1 MATSDVVMH
10 VKFTINGKRYQAS
23 SGQLPI
29 DASLNT
35 FIRTRAHLTGSK
47 FMCLEG
53 GCGVCI
59 VNVVDTHPVTKQR
72 ITFSVNSCLFSVFS
86 CHGMDILTVEGIGSK
101 ASGYHPV
108 QERLAQFNGT
118 QCGFCSPGMVMSMYS
133 LLEANSGSVT
143 MEDVEKGL
151 AGNICRCT
159 GYRPILDAFKS
170 FAIDAPPEDSLT
182 RRALGIVCQ
191 PDVEDLPKRA
201 SCVGCE
207 RQCTAKGCFDDT
219 VELHFAQQALD
230 RRWYRVRTVDEI
242 FDVLREEDA
251 GVGSYILVAGNT
263 GHGVY
268 RRSKDLRVYIDVR
281 NVEELRNYWIGSS
294 VIVGANVTLTE
305 FLAILRE
312 AAKSD
317 RRFTY
322 CSELARHVEEIAHP
336 AVRHVGTI
344 AGNLTLKHRH
354 PEFPSDLY
362 VLFEALGVEMTIA
375 SPSGAMEKLLPGQF
389 LRFNMHRRVLL
400 NIALPALDSDRCVFR
415 TYKVAARAQNAA
427 AHVNAAFLL
436 RLCAR
441 KINVEQSSLCFGG
454 IGPKFSQATRTEQY
468 LEGKNPL
475 NNVML
480 QEALAVLNAELAGG
494 QTESPTVDATY
505 RRQVAVGL
513 LYRFIVHI
521 APRDRRVANPA
532 VRSGGSAIP
541 RPLSSGAQSFDTY
554 PSNWPLTQALP
565 KLEAFLQTAGEAI
578 YVNDLPSR
586 PDELHVA
593 FVLATVARRPIVGIE
608 PACALAIPGVVAFYS
623 AKDIPGENDFAALKG
638 NINTAFPFRNVREEI
653 LCSRKVLYHGQP
665 IGIVVAKTH
674 ELANEAAELVEVS
687 YGEPED
693 HGPILPTVEDVL
705 AQGNTGN
712 RVLTLEP
719 DVVGRSYHRS
729 GSTAGSVKIT
739 GKCHFR
745 GHAHFTLEPQTC
757 LCVPS
762 EDGTGMTVYSATQ
775 SSHMA
780 QIAIAKAL
788 GMRQSNV
795 HVIVRPVGGSY
806 GAKLSRGAWV
816 ASACALAAYL
826 TRRPVRMVLS
836 FETTMQALGK
846 RIGARCEYEMDV
858 RPTDGRIVRLSNTYH
873 EDMGASNYE
882 AMAMLFREAFR
893 NCYSDVSWRLR
904 LRGVFTDA
912 PSTTW
917 LRSPGTAESIGTI
930 ETIME
935 HIAFTT
941 GLDPQTVRLANMEP
955 GSSMATLLPAFHEQ
969 VDYQT
974 RKAAIDRFNETNRW
988 KKRGIAIV
996 PMGHP
1001 ITYFGGMNAWVSIYH
1016 VDGSVAVTI
1025 GTAEIGQGVNTKVAQ
1040 VVAHTLGIPLAF
1052 VTVKP
1057 HTTIGSPNAFIE
1069 GGSISTDLVAYSARR
1084 ACEILLER
1092 IRPVR
1097 ADNRTAPWEAIVQTC
1112 YQRRVNLSA
1121 SYNVK
1126 RTDLRG
1132 YTVWALCATEL
1143 ELDVLTGQ
1151 VQVQRVDIL
1160 EDTGES
1166 MNPLLD
1172 IGQIEGAFVMALGLH
1187 VFEEL
1192 RYDRGTGA
1200 LTNFRTWNY
1209 KPPSARDIPVDMRI
1223 RLLQKSANPAGV
1235 LRSKTTGEPAYNLG
1249 ITVQFALR
1257 YALAAARRDAG
1268 LPNEWLELGTV
1279 VVRLLITTRSGST
1292 VSFFFSLYTIIFRN
1306 FINARKVACTY
1317 GHND

>member
-1 MATSDVVMH
+1 MSASDVVMH
-10 VKFTINGKRYQAS
+10 VKFTINGKRYQVS
-23 SGQLPI
+23 SDQLPI

-35 FIRTRAHLTGSK
+35 FIRTKAHLTGTK

-101 ASGYHPV
+101 ASGYHAV

-118 QCGFCSPGMVMSMYS
+118 QCGFCSPGMVMSMFS
-133 LLEANSGSVT
+133 LLEANNGSVT
-143 MEDVEKGL
+143 MEEVEKGL

-170 FAIDAPPEDSLT
+170 FAIDAPPEDRLT

-191 PDVEDLPKRA
+191 PDIEDLPKSAR
-201 SCVGCE
+201 CVGCE
-207 RQCTAKGCFDDT
+207 RECSAKGCFDET
-219 VELHFAQQALD
+219 VELHFLQETLD
-230 RRWYRVRTVDEI
+230 RRWYRVRSVDEI

-294 VIVGANVTLTE
+294 VIVGANVTLSE
-305 FLAILRE
+305 FIGILRE
-312 AAKSD
+312 ASRAD

-322 CSELARHVEEIAHP
+322 CNELARHVEEIAHP
-336 AVRHVGTI
+336 ALRHVGTI

-362 VLFEALGVEMTIA
+362 VLFEAIGVEMTIA

-389 LRFNMHRRVLL
+389 LGFNMHRRVLL
-400 NIALPALDSDRCVFR
+400 NITLPPLDSDRCVLR

-441 KINVEQSSLCFGG
+441 KLNVEQASLCFGG
-454 IGPKFSQATRTEQY
+454 IGPKFSHATRTEQY

-480 QEALAVLNAELAGG
+480 QETLAVLNAELAGG
-494 QTESPTVDATY
+494 QTEPSTGEAAY

-513 LYRFIVHI
+513 LYRFILHI
-521 APRDRRVANPA
+521 APRDRRVASPV

-565 KLEAFLQTAGEAI
+565 KLEAFAQTAGEAI

-586 PDELHVA
+586 PDELHAA
-593 FVLATVARRPIVGIE
+593 FVLATVARRPIVGID
-608 PACALAIPGVVAFYS
+608 PAGALSVPGVVAFYS
-623 AKDIPGENDFAALKG
+623 ARDIPGENDFAVLKG
-638 NINTAFPFRNVREEI
+638 NINTAYPFRNVREEI
-653 LCSRKVLYHGQP
+653 LCSREVLYHGQP
-665 IGIVVAKTH
+665 IGLVVAETMA
-674 ELANEAAELVEVS
+674 LANEAAALVEVS
-687 YGEPED
+687 YGEPTD

-705 AQGNTGN
+705 AQANAST
-712 RVLTLEP
+712 RVQTLEP
-719 DVVGRSYHRS
+719 DVVGRSYHRAM
-729 GSTAGSVKIT
+729 STAGTVKIT
-739 GKCHFR
+739 GRCHFR
-745 GHAHFTLEPQTC
+745 GQAHFTLEPQTC

-762 EDGTGMTVYSATQ
+762 ADGSEMTVYSATQ
-775 SSHMA
+775 STHMA
-780 QIAIAKAL
+780 QMAIAKSL
-788 GMRQSNV
+788 GLRQSSV
-795 HVIVRPVGGSY
+795 HVIVGPVGGSY
-806 GAKLSRGAWV
+806 GGKLSRGAWV
-816 ASACALAAYL
+816 ASACALAAHL
-826 TRRPVRMVLS
+826 TRRSVRMVLT
-836 FETTMQALGK
+836 FEAMMQALGK
-846 RIGARCEYEMDV
+846 RIGARCEYDIDV

-873 EDMGASNYE
+873 EDMGASSYE
-882 AMAMLFREAFR
+882 AMSKLFREAFR

-904 LRGVFTDA
+904 LRGVLSDA
-912 PSTTW
+912 PSTTF
-917 LRSPGTAESIGTI
+917 LRAPGTAESIGTI

-955 GSSMATLLPAFHEQ
+955 GNSMATLLPAFHEQ
-969 VDYQT
+969 VDYQK
-974 RKAAIDRFNETNRW
+974 RKDAVDRFNETNRW
-988 KKRGIAIV
+988 KKRGIAVV
-996 PMGHP
+996 PIGHP
-1001 ITYFGGMNAWVSIYH
+1001 INYLGGMNAWVSIYH
-1016 VDGSVAVTI
+1016 VDGSVAVTV
-1025 GTAEIGQGVNTKVAQ
+1025 GAPEIGQGVNTKVAQ
-1040 VVAHTLGIPLAF
+1040 VIAHTLGIPLAL
-1052 VTVKP
+1052 VSVKP
-1057 HTTIGSPNAFIE
+1057 HTTIGSPNSLIE
-1069 GGSISTDLVAYSARR
+1069 GGSISTDLVAYAARR
-1084 ACEILLER
+1084 ACETLLER

-1097 ADNRTAPWEAIVQTC
+1097 EDNRTASWEAIVQTC
-1112 YQRRVNLSA
+1112 YQRRINLTA
-1121 SYNVK
+1121 SYNAK
-1126 RTDLRG
+1126 RADLRP

-1151 VQVQRVDIL
+1151 VQLQRVDIL

-1187 VFEEL
+1187 VLEEL

-1200 LTNFRTWNY
+1200 LTNYRTWNY
-1209 KPPSARDIPVDMRI
+1209 KPPSARDIPIDMRV
-1223 RLLQKSANPAGV
+1223 RLLQKSSNPAGV

-1249 ITVQFALR
+1249 ITVQCALR
-1257 YALAAARRDAG
+1257 YALTTARRDAG
-1268 LPNEWLELGTV
+1268 LPNEWLELGTSSTPEKM
-1279 VVRLLITTRSGST
+1279 LALTGTTIDQL
-1292 VSFFFSLYTIIFRN
+1292 VL
-1306 FINARKVACTY
+1306 
-1317 GHND
+1317 H